1 MVNSF
6 PMASTLFENKSV
18 SIRYHADSDYLFV
31 KWNGFISSD
40 EFRQAASEIIKA
52 VEHTGTKRILSDN
65 TEWKAISPND
75 HGWAA
80 YNWFPEVEAKGVR
93 KLATLLSTNYF
104 NRAAEKSIEGM
115 ADVDCIEIRNFTRP
129 EDALSWLTTS
139 KAPKCA

>member
-1 MVNSF
+1 MPV
-6 PMASTLFENKSV
+6 TLFENKSV
-18 SIRYHADSDYLFV
+18 SIRYHTDSDYLFV
-31 KWNGFISSD
+31 KWSGFISSD
-40 EFRQAASEIIKA
+40 EFRQSAAEIIKA

-93 KLATLLSTNYF
+93 KLATLLSTDYF

-115 ADVDCIEIRNFTRP
+115 ADVDCMEIRNFTRTD
-129 EDALSWLTTS
+129 EALSWLTTS